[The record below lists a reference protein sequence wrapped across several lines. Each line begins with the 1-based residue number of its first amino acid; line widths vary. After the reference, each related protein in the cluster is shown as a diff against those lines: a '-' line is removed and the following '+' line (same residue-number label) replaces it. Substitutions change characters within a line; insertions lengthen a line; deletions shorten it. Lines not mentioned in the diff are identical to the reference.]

1 MKDPSTQRPTSSD
14 GPDTFLDQKLF
25 MENIIQ
31 AMSDGVA
38 VVDRRG
44 SIILVNQALCQML
57 GYAREQLLKKG
68 WAELFFSKSENL
80 DFNQTIVEVIQTHQ
94 PIQNREVAYLRP
106 DGDERA
112 LLATVSLIQDQ
123 GKTRGLVALFKDI
136 TELTRLHSRERRLM
150 MRTRRLYEEMRES
163 LDRVARAVAHEVRNP
178 VTAIGGLASRLL
190 KNVPPQSKEAQ
201 YLKRILES
209 TTRLE
214 LIVSQVQLYAYL
226 PQPYRRPLAM
236 KQWLT
241 DILDQYQDLARRQG
255 VRISLEGAD
264 DDLVVQLDPELMAS
278 ALNNLIIN
286 AIEAMP
292 QGGDLSVTVEANQE
306 ELHITITDT
315 GVGISPRD
323 LPYLWDPFFTTK
335 ADRVGMSLAI
345 TKRIISEHNGT
356 LEVESAPGKGTRIM
370 ICLPRTEEADTSNHR
385 QPQLK

>member
-1 MKDPSTQRPTSSD
+1 MKEPSPTHPGSDPV
-14 GPDTFLDQKLF
+14 PDAFLDQKLF

-38 VVDRRG
+38 VVDRKG
-44 SIILVNQALCQML
+44 AIILVNQALCQML
-57 GYAREQLLKKG
+57 GYSRDKLLQKG

-80 DFNQTIVEVIQTHQ
+80 DFNQTIVEVIQTHR
-94 PIQNREVAYLRP
+94 PIQNREVSYARP
-106 DGDERA
+106 DGEERK
-112 LLATVSLIQDQ
+112 LLATVSLIQEHGQ
-123 GKTRGLVALFKDI
+123 TRGLVALFKDI

-163 LDRVARAVAHEVRNP
+163 LDRVARAVAHEIRNP

-190 KNVPPQSKEAQ
+190 KKTPPATKAAQ

-214 LIVSQVQLYAYL
+214 QIVSQVQLYAYL
-226 PQPYRRPLAM
+226 PQPYRRPLPI
-236 KQWLT
+236 KKWLGE
-241 DILDQYQDLARRQG
+241 ILDQYQDLARRQG
-255 VRISLEGAD
+255 VRVRLQAD
-264 DDLVVQLDPELMAS
+264 GEDLVVQLDPELMAS

-286 AIEAMP
+286 ALEAMP
-292 QGGDLSVTVEANQE
+292 GGGELSLSLEANPE
-306 ELHITITDT
+306 ELHITIADT
-315 GVGISPRD
+315 GSGISPKD

-356 LEVESAPGKGTRIM
+356 LEVESAPGRGTRIM
-370 ICLPRTEEADTSNHR
+370 ICLPRTEEIDTSNHR